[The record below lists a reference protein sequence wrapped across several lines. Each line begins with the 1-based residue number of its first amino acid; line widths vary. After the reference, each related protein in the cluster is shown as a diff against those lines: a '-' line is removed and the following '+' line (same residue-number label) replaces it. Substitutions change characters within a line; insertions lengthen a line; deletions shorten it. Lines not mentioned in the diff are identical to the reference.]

1 MAQNYRQV
9 EHAALSPHT
18 LLPLDGLELRFGPV
32 FSTPVDERRLMP
44 AWNGLAWLAE
54 ERAVMLP
61 APALKAPAAMPLQV
75 PVLRFQCSW
84 RLTVG
89 PTRWNPSAIV
99 AAGRIV

>member
-61 APALKAPAAMPLQV
+61 APAPAPVPALKAPAAMPLQV

-89 PTRWNPSAIV
+89 PTRWNP
-99 AAGRIV
+99 